1 MLIREVKMSFN
12 DLDLRELDKGLSP
25 KEKEEWN
32 DIYSSYRGSSILT
45 KRVSGVDSI
54 KYEGNSVS
62 CLVSIDYRVKVLI
75 PAGEVWYDKS
85 AQRPDY
91 VLKFMSGAEIDYV
104 IIGIDRIGECA
115 IASRRLALES
125 RRRAFKKQRHNV
137 GDIVPC
143 RMIASGRS
151 RCIVEVSGYD
161 FTLSQRDMSYCMI
174 TDLRSE
180 FFTGERYKAKIMEYE
195 PAVDH
200 LAISMK
206 EVEPHPYDGVEIRH
220 PINSRRV
227 SKVTAK
233 FGGNVFCRL
242 DGNLD
247 CLCTYSSQWSD
258 SDFSIGDRVVIAVSK
273 VNPVKKQVF
282 GKVIAKL

>member
-1 MLIREVKMSFN
+1 MSFN
-12 DLDLRELDKGLSP
+12 DLDLRELDKDLSP

-75 PAGEVWYDKS
+75 PASEVWYDKS

-91 VLKFMSGAEIDYV
+91 VLKSMSGAEIDYV

-115 IASRRLALES
+115 IASRRLALEI

-273 VNPVKKQVF
+273 FNPVKKQVF

>member
-1 MLIREVKMSFN
+1 MSFN

-180 FFTGERYKAKIMEYE
+180 FFTGETYKAKIMEYE

-233 FGGNVFCRL
+233 FGG
-242 DGNLD
+242 
-247 CLCTYSSQWSD
+247 
-258 SDFSIGDRVVIAVSK
+258 
-273 VNPVKKQVF
+273 
-282 GKVIAKL
+282 

>member
-1 MLIREVKMSFN
+1 M
-12 DLDLRELDKGLSP
+12 
-25 KEKEEWN
+25 
-32 DIYSSYRGSSILT
+32 
-45 KRVSGVDSI
+45 DSI

-91 VLKFMSGAEIDYV
+91 VLKSMSGAEIDYV

-161 FTLSQRDMSYCMI
+161 FTLWQRDMSYCMI

-180 FFTGERYKAKIMEYE
+180 FFTGETYKAKIMEYE
-195 PAVDH
+195 PASDH
-200 LAISMK
+200 LVISMK

-258 SDFSIGDRVVIAVSK
+258 SDFSIGDRVVIAISK
-273 VNPVKKQVF
+273 FNPVKKQVF

>member
-1 MLIREVKMSFN
+1 MSFN
-12 DLDLRELDKGLSP
+12 DLDLRELDKDLSP

-91 VLKFMSGAEIDYV
+91 VLKSMSGAEIDYV

-115 IASRRLALES
+115 IASRRLALEI

-273 VNPVKKQVF
+273 FNPVKKQVF